1 MDLSCILLALEI
13 TSLNVSSFLILFELP
28 KGRSKSYSIRFIRLI
43 LSLAFEFAHIRE
55 IIPTFIGGDIENIIK
70 DIISDIYI
78 LIAG

>member
-1 MDLSCILLALEI
+1 M
-13 TSLNVSSFLILFELP
+13 
-28 KGRSKSYSIRFIRLI
+28 FIRLI

-55 IIPTFIGGDIENIIK
+55 IIPTFVGGDIENIIK